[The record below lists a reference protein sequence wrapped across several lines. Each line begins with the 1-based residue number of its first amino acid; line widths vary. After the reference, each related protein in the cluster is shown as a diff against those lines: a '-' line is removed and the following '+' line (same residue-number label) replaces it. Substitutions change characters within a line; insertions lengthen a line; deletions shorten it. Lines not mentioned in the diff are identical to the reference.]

1 MFRQIKE
8 MKAMLEGGSGM
19 THEAELFDEQ
29 TRQLAL
35 ARRAVQQVRRA
46 EAYGM
51 PAGQAQAG
59 NAQVEP
65 NFAPV
70 AGVTLE
76 QYAAICAGA
85 AEFGHDP
92 SKMAEVA
99 EARGIT
105 PVAWQAAVKGWNA
118 RLRAHAAV
126 ARQFNLR
133 YREA

>member
-8 MKAMLEGGSGM
+8 MKAMLEGASGM
-19 THEAELFDEQ
+19 MQQAELMDEQ
-29 TRQLAL
+29 TRQLAV

-46 EAYGM
+46 QAYGM
-51 PAGQAQAG
+51 PAGHAQT
-59 NAQVEP
+59 QVEP
-65 NFAPV
+65 SFDPV

-85 AEFGHDP
+85 AEFGNDP

-99 EARGIT
+99 EARGIS
-105 PVAWQAAVKGWNA
+105 PAAWQAAVKGWNA